1 MSHREVGKRAFLA
14 AFIAWGAWSGCSDT
28 TAPPGGASS
37 GSAMSGANGSGSTG
51 AGSTGASGGAAS
63 GGATS
68 SGSKASPVSGS
79 SSGGPVSGVAP
90 GTPDGS
96 TGAGQPDAGSSDGA
110 PPYDGSGLAVIDAA
124 GRTQPT
130 CVTPVPSPNAKGSL
144 ECDFLGQ
151 SIDFELDAGYPSPP
165 GAIKIT
171 DFGLALGLWQINTCH
186 PYCYG
191 QNFTI
196 GVDIVGG
203 GDPKQQ
209 NGEVI
214 FEFPAAG
221 KGLPIATG
229 VGRDSLAWIWLE
241 GPAKPTFTI
250 NAQMVVETMTGTV
263 ASVPVKPVPFGPNKW
278 TEFKYFGITDNT
290 FAAPLRNVT
299 GIGFR
304 ITSTAAAGQE
314 WHGVAYID
322 HLQMRSGAAGQ

>member
-1 MSHREVGKRAFLA
+1 
-14 AFIAWGAWSGCSDT
+14 
-28 TAPPGGASS
+28 
-37 GSAMSGANGSGSTG
+37 MSGANGSGSTG
-51 AGSTGASGGAAS
+51 AGSSGASGAAASGSDTSSGSKVSGAPSGGAAS
-63 GGATS
+63 GL
-68 SGSKASPVSGS
+68 AS
-79 SSGGPVSGVAP
+79 
-90 GTPDGS
+90 GTPGGS
-96 TGAGQPDAGSSDGA
+96 TGVGQPDAGASDDAA
-110 PPYDGSGLAVIDAA
+110 PPYDGSGLAIIDAA

-130 CVTPVPSPNAKGSL
+130 CVTPVPSPNAKGSG

-151 SIDFELDAGYPSPP
+151 TIDFELDAGYPSPA

-171 DFGLALGLWQINTCH
+171 DFGLALGLWQINSCH
-186 PYCYG
+186 PYCYS
-191 QNFTI
+191 QNFTV

-203 GDPKQQ
+203 GDPKQL

-221 KGLPIATG
+221 KGLPIPTG

-241 GPAKPTFTI
+241 GATKPPFTI

-263 ASVPVKPVPFGPNKW
+263 TNKQIKAVPFGPNAW

-290 FAAPLRNVT
+290 FAAPLRNIT

-304 ITSTAAAGQE
+304 IMATATAGQE